1 MTTCSSGKGRQGCLE
16 GKKEWQGLPQ
26 LIFRLKNLHFMSWCP
41 KRKAAAASCKRRTGK
56 EGGDFQGLKQWLNY
70 KPSQR
75 SAIPMGKSSRK
86 LKPNIN

>member
-1 MTTCSSGKGRQGCLE
+1 
-16 GKKEWQGLPQ
+16 
-26 LIFRLKNLHFMSWCP
+26 MSWCP